1 MTTKLELDWVTTSID
16 ELRDIYK
23 EVIANKLEQ
32 SMTNTLHKNPESRTG
47 SDTPETDALNRL
59 VSFAEIEGYLAMIQL
74 ARKLERERDE
84 AVSSCHIW
92 QTGHS
97 ALVED
102 HDQRT
107 NKIAAEREGW
117 KKIAVELEK
126 ERDSWMSLAGVRRED
141 YLQATTLVNQL
152 NEELAVVRKQN
163 NERLTIL
170 QEHGLTEYGN

>member
-1 MTTKLELDWVTTSID
+1 MTD
-16 ELRDIYK
+16 
-23 EVIANKLEQ
+23 
-32 SMTNTLHKNPESRTG
+32 TLHNNTESCTG
-47 SDTPETDALNRL
+47 SNTPETKWFFSTANVDNWND
-59 VSFAEIEGYLAMIQL
+59 QL
-74 ARKLERERDE
+74 DFCEKLERERDE
-84 AVSSCHIW
+84 AVSSCNIW

-107 NKIAAEREGW
+107 NKIAAERDGW

-152 NEELAVVRKQN
+152 NEELAIVRKQN

-170 QEHGLTEYGN
+170 QEHGLAEYGN